1 MEREFGALIGGRWK
15 TSENILNVI
24 EVRSPYDGEVAGRV
38 HMAGP
43 ELIEEA
49 LASSDEAFASLKK
62 LPAWRRSEILTKTA
76 DGMEK
81 RAAELARTI
90 TLESGKPIRD
100 SRSEVKR
107 AVTTFR
113 LAAEEARRL
122 GGEVV
127 PLDIS
132 PGSEGRFAIVRRFPV
147 GPVLGITPFNF
158 PLNLVAHKVA
168 PAMAC
173 ANPIII
179 KPAPRTP
186 LSALLLG
193 EIALDAGLPPG
204 GLNVVPCA
212 NEYASLLWED
222 QRIRKLSFTGSAAV
236 GWKLKEK
243 AGTRKVTLEL
253 GGNAGAIVHGD
264 SDLEFAARRC
274 ALGAFSFAGQVCI
287 SVQRIY
293 VERGVFARFCELYI
307 DECRKIKM
315 GDPMDETTALGP
327 MIEEAAAIRT
337 EEWVREA
344 VAEGARVLLG
354 GNRDGSFMEP
364 TVLTDTRASMKV
376 CGEEAFAP
384 VVTLEPYDTFE
395 EALSR
400 VNAGLY
406 GLQAGVFTRDMG
418 RVMRAYDELEV
429 GGVVVGDV
437 PTYRVDN
444 MPYGGLKM
452 SGFGREGVRY
462 AIEEMTEPK
471 LLAINPFH

>member
-1 MEREFGALIGGRWK
+1 MEKELGVLIGGKWK
-15 TSENILNVI
+15 TSGTNLDVK
-24 EVRSPYDGEVAGRV
+24 SPYDGHVVGRA
-38 HMAGP
+38 HLAGP

-49 LASSDEAFASLKK
+49 LASATEAFSALKRMS
-62 LPAWRRSEILTKTA
+62 AWRRSEIILKTA
-76 DGMEK
+76 EGIMK
-81 RAAELARTI
+81 REEELARTI

-100 SRSEVKR
+100 ARGEVRR
-107 AVTTFR
+107 AAMTFQ

-132 PGSEGRFAIVRRFPV
+132 PGSDGRFAIVRRFPI

-173 ANPIII
+173 GNPIII
-179 KPAPRTP
+179 KPAPKTP
-186 LSALLLG
+186 LTALLLG
-193 EIALDAGLPPG
+193 EIVTDAGLPAG

-212 NEYASLLWED
+212 NEHASLLWED
-222 QRIRKLSFTGSAAV
+222 LRIKKLSFTGSAVV
-236 GWKLKEK
+236 GWMLKQK

-253 GGNAGAIVHGD
+253 GGNAGVIIHSDA
-264 SDLEFAARRC
+264 DLEFAAKRC
-274 ALGAFSFAGQVCI
+274 ALGAFSYAGQVCI

-293 VERGVFARFCELYI
+293 VEKAVFDTFRELYLA
-307 DECRKIKM
+307 ECRKIKM
-315 GDPMDETTALGP
+315 GDPMDEATTLGP

-344 VAEGARVLLG
+344 VSDGASVLLG
-354 GNRDGSFMEP
+354 GKRKGSFMEP
-364 TVLTDTRASMKV
+364 TVLTNTRQSMKV
-376 CGEEAFAP
+376 CGDEVFAP
-384 VVTLEPYDTFE
+384 VVSLEAYDEFD
-395 EALSR
+395 EALKE
-400 VNAGLY
+400 VNSGLY
-406 GLQAGVFTRDMG
+406 GLQAGIFTRDMA
-418 RVMRAYDELEV
+418 RVFMAYEELEV

-444 MPYGGLKM
+444 MPYGGVKM
-452 SGFGREGVRY
+452 SGFGREGVAY

-471 LLAINPFH
+471 LLAINPSA

>member
-1 MEREFGALIGGRWK
+1 MEREFGVLINGKWK
-15 TSENILNVI
+15 TSGTILDVK
-24 EVRSPYDGEVAGRV
+24 SPYDGKTVGRA
-38 HMAGP
+38 HLAGP
-43 ELIEEA
+43 GLIEEA
-49 LASSDEAFASLKK
+49 LVSATEAFSTLRRMS
-62 LPAWRRSEILTKTA
+62 AWRRSEIILKTA
-76 DGMEK
+76 EGIMK
-81 RAAELARTI
+81 REEELARTI

-100 SRSEVKR
+100 ARGEVRR
-107 AVTTFR
+107 AALTFQ

-122 GGEVV
+122 GGQVV

-132 PGSEGRFAIVRRFPV
+132 PGSDGRFGVVRRFPI

-173 ANPIII
+173 GNPIII

-193 EIALDAGLPPG
+193 EIAFEAGLPAG

-212 NEYASLLWED
+212 NEHASLLWED
-222 QRIRKLSFTGSAAV
+222 QRIKKLSFTGSAAV
-236 GWKLKEK
+236 GWMLKEK

-253 GGNAGAIVHGD
+253 GGNAGVIIHSDA
-264 SDLEFAARRC
+264 DLEFAAKRC
-274 ALGAFSFAGQVCI
+274 ALGAFSYAGQVCI

-293 VERGVFARFCELYI
+293 VERIVFDRFMELYL

-315 GDPMDETTALGP
+315 GDPLDETTALGP

-337 EEWVREA
+337 EDWVKEA
-344 VAEGARVLLG
+344 VSDGAKVLLG
-354 GNRDGSFMEP
+354 GKRKGSFMEP
-364 TVLTDTRASMKV
+364 TVLTNTRQSMKV
-376 CGEEAFAP
+376 CCEEVFAP
-384 VVTLEPYDTFE
+384 VVSLAAYDSFDETLKE
-395 EALSR
+395 
-400 VNAGLY
+400 VNSGLY
-406 GLQAGVFTRDMG
+406 GLQAGIFTRDMA
-418 RVMRAYDELEV
+418 RVFRAYEELEV

-444 MPYGGLKM
+444 MPYGGVKM
-452 SGFGREGVRY
+452 SGFGREGVAY

-471 LLAINPFH
+471 LLAINPSA